1 MVQCYRINVYS
12 LRLGNILFIGCGSW
26 GGALGYVLSKKGIPI
41 TIWHRNKEIVK
52 SLTETRTHYLI
63 PSLIFPEN
71 VVFTSNIYEVIHRND
86 IIVLALPSQ
95 SIRGV
100 LLSYKEIWKEYHT
113 FVNISKGIEINT
125 LMTVSKIIKDVLNIS
140 SSNTVTLS
148 GPSHAE
154 EVITGYPTTL
164 VSASS
169 ELTTSK
175 RIQELFSN
183 ENLRIYSN
191 TDIRGVELGGAMKN
205 VIAIAAGI
213 SDGIGYGDN
222 SKAALMTRGM
232 REIAMLGSAMGA
244 NPTTFSGLSGIG
256 DLIVTCLSRYSRNR
270 RVGQLIGEGKSLDE
284 ILSNMRMVAEGV
296 ETAKSLHQLLD
307 KYEVE
312 MPIAEGIYQILFH
325 NADPKKSVAKLMT
338 RDLSREL

>member
-1 MVQCYRINVYS
+1 
-12 LRLGNILFIGCGSW
+12 
-26 GGALGYVLSKKGIPI
+26 
-41 TIWHRNKEIVK
+41 
-52 SLTETRTHYLI
+52 
-63 PSLIFPEN
+63 
-71 VVFTSNIYEVIHRND
+71 
-86 IIVLALPSQ
+86 
-95 SIRGV
+95 
-100 LLSYKEIWKEYHT
+100 
-113 FVNISKGIEINT
+113 
-125 LMTVSKIIKDVLNIS
+125 MTVSDIIKDVLNIS

-256 DLIVTCLSRYSRNR
+256 DLIVTCLSPYSRNR
-270 RVGQLIGEGKSLDE
+270 RVGQLIGEGNTLDV

-296 ETAKSLHQLLD
+296 ETAKSLHQLL
-307 KYEVE
+307 EN
-312 MPIAEGIYQILFH
+312 LF
-325 NADPKKSVAKLMT
+325 M
-338 RDLSREL
+338 

>member
-1 MVQCYRINVYS
+1 MSDIAF
-12 LRLGNILFIGCGSW
+12 LGCGSW
-26 GGALGYVLSKKGIPI
+26 GGALGFVAAQKGYKV
-41 TIWHRNKEIVK
+41 TMWHRNSAVVEYIKK
-52 SLTETRTHYLI
+52 TRVHYLV
-63 PSLIFPEN
+63 PELHFPEN
-71 VVFTSNIYEVIHRND
+71 VLFTTDAEETLNSAD
-86 IIVLALPSQ
+86 IIVIAIPSQ

-100 LLSYKEIWKEYHT
+100 LIDLIPYFTKDKII
-113 FVNISKGIEINT
+113 VNISKGIEINT
-125 LMTVSKIIKDVLNIS
+125 LMTVSDIIKDVLKIS

-154 EVITGYPTTL
+154 EVVTGYPTTL

-256 DLIVTCLSRYSRNR
+256 DLIVTCLSSYSRNR
-270 RVGQLIGEGKSLDE
+270 RVGQLIGEGNTLDE

-296 ETAKSLHQLLD
+296 ETAKSLHQLLE
-307 KYEVE
+307 KYEIE

-325 NADPKKSVAKLMT
+325 NADPKKSVEKLMT